1 MNSLMRRNND
11 VSYDPFTDFI
21 NMESFFPTFS
31 GSKSFPSVNISEDD
45 KNYCVDVVAPGF
57 NKDDFKIHVENDML
71 TISAEA
77 KSEWSDNNEDGEQNN
92 NEGNEKQQKEK
103 ISQSGNKTFQSAN
116 KSESKSSSNS
126 DNGNGSSDHN
136 RQYSRRE
143 YSYSSFTRTFRLPEN
158 TNDDSISANYKN
170 GILQLMIPKSK
181 QEEKATKQ
189 ITVN

>member
-1 MNSLMRRNND
+1 MNSLTRRNND

-21 NMESFFPTFS
+21 NMESFFPTFG

-57 NKDDFKIHVENDML
+57 NKDDFKINVENDML

-77 KSEWSDNNEDGEQNN
+77 NSEWSDNNEDDQQNN
-92 NEGNEKQQKEK
+92 SEGNEKQQKEK
-103 ISQSGNKTFQSAN
+103 TSQS
-116 KSESKSSSNS
+116 KSKNDSGSSSQT
-126 DNGNGSSDHN
+126 GNGSSDHN

-158 TNDDSISANYKN
+158 TNDDNISANYKN

-189 ITVN
+189 ITVS

>member
-1 MNSLMRRNND
+1 MNNLIRRNND
-11 VSYDPFTDFI
+11 VSNDPFMDFI

-57 NKDDFKIHVENDML
+57 NKDDFKINVENDML

-77 KSEWSDNNEDGEQNN
+77 KSEWSDNNEGTRENK

-103 ISQSGNKTFQSAN
+103 TSQNENKNQA
-116 KSESKSSSNS
+116 KSNS
-126 DNGNGSSDHN
+126 HNGHGNASEHN

-143 YSYSSFTRTFRLPEN
+143 YSYSSFTRTFRLPDN

-170 GILQLMIPKSK
+170 GILKLMIPKSK

-189 ITVN
+189 ITVS

>member
-1 MNSLMRRNND
+1 MNSLIRRNND
-11 VSYDPFTDFI
+11 VSYDPFVDFY
-21 NMESFFPTFS
+21 NMESFFPAFS

-57 NKDDFKIHVENDML
+57 NKDDFKINVENDML

-77 KSEWSDNNEDGEQNN
+77 KSEWSDNDEGNEENS

-103 ISQSGNKTFQSAN
+103 TSQSGGKTSKSGSKN
-116 KSESKSSSNS
+116 ESESSSK
-126 DNGNGSSDHN
+126 NGSSDSY

-170 GILQLMIPKSK
+170 GILKLTIPKSK

-189 ITVN
+189 ITVS